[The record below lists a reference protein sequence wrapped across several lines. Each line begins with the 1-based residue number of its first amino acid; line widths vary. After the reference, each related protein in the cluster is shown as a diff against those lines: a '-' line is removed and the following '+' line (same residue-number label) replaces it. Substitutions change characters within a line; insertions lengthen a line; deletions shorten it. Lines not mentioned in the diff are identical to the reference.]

1 MLVTK
6 PTYGA
11 IQQNNDSQYKSVDN
25 IENRDT
31 NQRDSL
37 MRNVKYPET
46 NNNADVTNTSDNNS
60 QNTLNS
66 DKATTTYQDV
76 TEQPTNT
83 NTTADDSKIARYA
96 INARY

>member
-1 MLVTK
+1 MVVSSFVFALSTVLVTK

-37 MRNVKYPET
+37 IEMLNIQKQIIMKRLQIRVIIIVKTP
-46 NNNADVTNTSDNNS
+46 
-60 QNTLNS
+60 
-66 DKATTTYQDV
+66 
-76 TEQPTNT
+76 
-83 NTTADDSKIARYA
+83 
-96 INARY
+96 